1 MMFCIL
7 HVHLSNTNSW
17 IQILFYHHLKEF
29 EAKYLTWYMFTMYY
43 KIIWLHTYSSSWRPV
58 ETRNTVFLFSLYSS
72 AVKNPRSC
80 PNNSWYTCTTVHY
93 CNRISWYRKLHECIN
108 QTHLLRRNV
117 HIGMQTRLD
126 DTMPNKVEWYIKS
139 KLNNHFYTTTLHI
152 VFVCIYYSCIHV
164 YDVGLLHVWEVVCL
178 NYIVW

>member
-1 MMFCIL
+1 MLFCIL
-7 HVHLSNTNSW
+7 HVHMSNTNSW

-43 KIIWLHTYSSSWRPV
+43 KIIWLHTYSSSWLPV

-93 CNRISWYRKLHECIN
+93 CNRISWYRKLHECITFIKKEC
-108 QTHLLRRNV
+108 THWHANKAGWYNAKQGRVV
-117 HIGMQTRLD
+117 H
-126 DTMPNKVEWYIKS
+126 
-139 KLNNHFYTTTLHI
+139 
-152 VFVCIYYSCIHV
+152 
-164 YDVGLLHVWEVVCL
+164 
-178 NYIVW
+178 